1 VLSSARGLIATI
13 PEQDISVPTAN
24 WSYPTAVR
32 FGAGRIKDLAKA
44 CRAAGIGRPL
54 LVTDAGLAKLPI
66 TAKAVGLLKEA
77 GLPVAVF
84 SDVQSNPVESNVEA
98 GIAAF
103 RKGNHD
109 GVIAF
114 GGGSGLDTGKVIAF
128 MAGQTR
134 PLWDFEDIGDW
145 WTRADAD
152 TIAPIV
158 AVPTTAG
165 TGSEV
170 GRAGIITQ
178 AATHTK
184 KVIFHPKMMPRMVIC
199 DPELTAGMPPSITMG
214 TGMDA
219 LAHCFEAYC
228 APSYHPMAEGIA
240 VEGTR
245 LIFANLPKAVAN
257 GKDLEARAHMMSA
270 AAMGAAAFQKGLGAI
285 HALSHPVGA
294 LYNTHHGTTNGVFMP
309 YVLVFNRAA
318 IEPKIARLAGFL
330 GITGGFDGFL
340 KAVLDLRKQIG
351 VPHALGGLGVDRAK
365 VETIVEMSLVD
376 PTAGGNPIA
385 LTKEGSRKI
394 FDAALSGDVAA
405 AA

>member
-1 VLSSARGLIATI
+1 M
-13 PEQDISVPTAN
+13 SVPTAN
-24 WSYPTAVR
+24 WSYPTAIR
-32 FGAGRIKDLAKA
+32 FGAGRIKELADA
-44 CRAAGIGRPL
+44 CRAAGITRPL
-54 LVTDAGLAKLPI
+54 LVTDAGLAKLAI
-66 TAKAVGLLKEA
+66 TARAVGLLEEA

-84 SDVQSNPVESNVEA
+84 SEVQSNPVDANVEA

-103 RKGNHD
+103 RAGGHD
-109 GVIAF
+109 GIIAF

-145 WTRADAD
+145 WTRADEGG
-152 TIAPIV
+152 IAPVV

-170 GRAGIITQ
+170 GRAGVITQ
-178 AATHTK
+178 EATHTK
-184 KVIFHPKMMPRMVIC
+184 KVIFHPKMMPKVVIC
-199 DPELTAGMPPSITMG
+199 DPELTIGMPPLITAG

-219 LAHCFEAYC
+219 LAHCLEAYC

-240 VEGTR
+240 VEGMR
-245 LIFANLPKAVAN
+245 LVFANLPQAVAN
-257 GKDLEARAHMMSA
+257 GSDVEARAHMMSA

-294 LYNTHHGTTNGVFMP
+294 LYNTHHGMTNGVFMP
-309 YVLVFNRAA
+309 YVLVFNRSA
-318 IEPKIARLAGFL
+318 IEAKIVRLAGFL
-330 GITGGFDGFL
+330 GIAGGFDGFL
-340 KAVLDLRKQIG
+340 AAVLDLRQRTG
-351 VPHALGGLGVDRAK
+351 VPHDLRALGVDDSQ

-376 PTAGGNPIA
+376 PTAGGNPVP
-385 LTKEGSRKI
+385 LTKDSSRKL
-394 FDAALSGDVAA
+394 FEAALKGDVAA

>member
-1 VLSSARGLIATI
+1 M
-13 PEQDISVPTAN
+13 
-24 WSYPTAVR
+24 
-32 FGAGRIKDLAKA
+32 
-44 CRAAGIGRPL
+44 

-66 TAKAVGLLKEA
+66 TATAVGLLKEA

-170 GRAGIITQ
+170 GRAGVITQ

-270 AAMGAAAFQKGLGAI
+270 AAMGAVAFQKGLGAI

-340 KAVLDLRKQIG
+340 KAVLDLRKQTG
-351 VPHALGGLGVDRAK
+351 VPHALGGLGVDRGK

-376 PTAGGNPIA
+376 PTAGGNPVP